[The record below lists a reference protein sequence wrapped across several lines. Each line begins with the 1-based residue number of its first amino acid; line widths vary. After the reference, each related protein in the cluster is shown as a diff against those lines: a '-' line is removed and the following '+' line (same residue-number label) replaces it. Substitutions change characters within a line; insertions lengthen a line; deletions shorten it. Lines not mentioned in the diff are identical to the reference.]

1 MIRRN
6 ISNEAGARSDGLM
19 LVSVVLIAAFTY
31 IAFTTNPIYT
41 GIGVGDRVPELE
53 GQIYDG
59 STWTDFNLE
68 DHIDPMWAEGDGGT
82 WFMIEFMDTNCG
94 YCQQQAAEDIPTWQG
109 QWLGDNPPRST
120 PDNVSVEFLAVS
132 ISLWDE
138 DTQGKS
144 YGRTVIESF
153 RNDNG
158 HNFAYMDM
166 QDNSH
171 QDAWGNFG
179 TPTYFLIG
187 PNGIIENVN
196 LDADGGYT
204 IWDAMED
211 KIPKGDA

>member
-41 GIGVGDRVPELE
+41 GIGVVDRVPELE

-187 PNGIIENVN
+187 PNGIIEYVN

>member
-1 MIRRN
+1 M
-6 ISNEAGARSDGLM
+6 
-19 LVSVVLIAAFTY
+19 
-31 IAFTTNPIYT
+31 
-41 GIGVGDRVPELE
+41 
-53 GQIYDG
+53 
-59 STWTDFNLE
+59 E

-187 PNGIIENVN
+187 PNGIIEYVN